1 MAIGTRRLILDLAP
15 TVALLALGAVLMATS
30 YESAGYQGPRLA
42 NFALLLA
49 VVLPLVVRR
58 RFPAAVIAAVFIA
71 QGVWVALYYHGS
83 HQPPFEPFAA
93 GVIACFALGYH
104 ARERELRVGIAVFAV
119 TVAATAI
126 DLALGGSTV
135 GDALPALIWWGGAI
149 ALGRLLRSR
158 QSLVELLRERS
169 DRLERDRER
178 AVAEAAAEER
188 ARIARE
194 LHDVIAHSVSLIVVQ
209 AGAERRL
216 LSPEEQRTAET
227 LETIESSGR
236 EALTEL
242 RRLLGVLRV
251 SSDERLAPQPG
262 LARLSDLLAESAKA
276 GQQVAVEVSGDP
288 VELARGLDLTAYRIV
303 QEGLTNARKHAAGQP
318 VAVALRWRDRL
329 LEIEIQ
335 NSEAEP
341 APATNGTGHGLIG
354 MAERVAMYGGSL
366 ETGRADGGHFRVR
379 ARLPVE
385 GRAGA

>member
-1 MAIGTRRLILDLAP
+1 MARDTRRLILDLAP

-42 NFALLLA
+42 NLALLLA
-49 VVLPLVVRR
+49 VVLPLVLRR
-58 RFPAAVIAAVFIA
+58 RFPAAVLAAVFVA

-93 GVIACFALGYH
+93 GVVACFALGYH
-104 ARERELRVGIAVFAV
+104 ARERELRVGIALFAI
-119 TVAATAI
+119 TVAATAV

-135 GDALPALIWWGGAI
+135 GNALPALLWWAGAI
-149 ALGRLLRSR
+149 ALGRILKSR

-178 AVAEAAAEER
+178 AVAQAAAEER
-188 ARIARE
+188 TRIARE

-216 LSPEEQRTAET
+216 LSAAEQRTAET
-227 LETIESSGR
+227 LETIEDSGR

-251 SSDERLAPQPG
+251 SSEERLAPQPG
-262 LARLSDLLAESAKA
+262 MARLPDLLAESAKA
-276 GQQVAVEVSGDP
+276 GQPVAVDVSGDP

-303 QEGLTNARKHAAGQP
+303 QEGLTNARRHAAGQP
-318 VAVALRWRDRL
+318 VTVALRWRDRL

-335 NSEAEP
+335 NAEGEGVGEG
-341 APATNGTGHGLIG
+341 NGAGHGLIG

-366 ETGRADGGHFRVR
+366 ETGRADGGFRVR